1 MSSTPTISLPK
12 KALFHLNLTPFYSRE
27 ILPII
32 FIKLSSLPS
41 NMGSSRGG
49 RWSSQKECY
58 WLLLIIGVV
67 LALRLYFAF
76 TIPNFTY
83 ESYFHL
89 RQVEQIRET
98 GLPLFNDPLSYGGR
112 ELRFLPLFHYLA
124 AFFTLF
130 LPLKLVGKL
139 LPNILFSL
147 LPLIVYLLAKKIEPK
162 SQAGPLLAALISGLL
177 PILFQP
183 NSFTPVSLFIP
194 LLFLTIYGFLSLPKK
209 LYVYLTSFFLLSF
222 TSSAAALLLIGL
234 GIYLLLS
241 RIEGKV
247 IPKAEAEL
255 VLTSLFFFL
264 WVQFLFFKRTFL
276 REGINFIWQ
285 NIPSPILT
293 NYFPQF
299 TIGQAIIA
307 VSIVP
312 FFAGIFVVYRA
323 LFRLKN
329 QKSFLLIS
337 FVVSTTIVT
346 WLRLIQFKL
355 ALAFFGVILAILF
368 ASFYRDFM
376 LYLTKTKLHRW
387 IGLLSIVLIFILT
400 ATIIPPA
407 VASAQQQATPSDTE
421 LAAFRWLRENTPTEA
436 TVLASLEEGHLV
448 TWYAQRKNLMGDQFA
463 LIPDVEQRFQ
473 GLNALFTSSFLT
485 EAIDLTDKYGI
496 NYLVFTS
503 STQKKYQLVRPKYY
517 TTSCFERVYHQNET
531 RIYRVRCSLQ
541 EISKAAATD

>member
-1 MSSTPTISLPK
+1 MKVSSP
-12 KALFHLNLTPFYSRE
+12 
-27 ILPII
+27 PII
-32 FIKLSSLPS
+32 FIKLSSLPWT
-41 NMGSSRGG
+41 MGSSRGG
-49 RWSSQKECY
+49 IWSSQKEHY
-58 WLLLIIGVV
+58 WLLLIIVVV
-67 LALRLYFAF
+67 LSLRLYFAF

-130 LPLKLVGKL
+130 LPLELVGKL

-147 LPLIVYLLAKKIEPK
+147 LPLIVYLLAKKIEPR
-162 SQAGPLLAALISGLL
+162 SQAGPLLAAFISGLL

-183 NSFTPVSLFIP
+183 NLFTPVSLFIP
-194 LLFLTIYGFLSLPKK
+194 LLFLTIYGFLSLPKR
-209 LYVYLTSFFLLSF
+209 LYLYLISFFLLSF

-234 GIYLLLS
+234 GLYLLLS
-241 RIEGKV
+241 RMEGKA
-247 IPKAEAEL
+247 ISKAEVEL
-255 VLTSLFFFL
+255 ILTSLFFFL

-276 REGINFIWQ
+276 REGIHFIWQ

-337 FVVSTTIVT
+337 FVVSTTVVT
-346 WLRLIQFKL
+346 WFRLIQFKL

-368 ASFYRDFM
+368 ASFYRDFRF
-376 LYLTKTKLHRW
+376 YLTKTKLHRW
-387 IGLLSIVLIFILT
+387 ISLLSLVLILILA
-400 ATIIPPA
+400 ATIVPPA
-407 VASAQQQATPSDTE
+407 MASAQLQATPSDTE
-421 LAAFRWLRENTPTEA
+421 LNAFRWLQENTPTEA

-473 GLNALFTSSFLT
+473 ALNALFTSSFLT
-485 EAIDLTDKYGI
+485 EAIDYTDKYKI
-496 NYLVFTS
+496 NYIVLTPHA
-503 STQKKYQLVRPKYY
+503 QQKYQLVRPKYY
-517 TTSCFERVYHQNET
+517 APNCFERVYHQNET
-531 RIYRVRCSLQ
+531 RIYRIRCSLQ
-541 EISKAAATD
+541 EINKATPPD